1 MAKLAFPTDEV
12 LSYMDVLKSCK
23 VWPARCPA
31 LVNLYNLGNWL
42 QIISAIHTREFAKH
56 LYNQ

>member
-1 MAKLAFPTDEV
+1 
-12 LSYMDVLKSCK
+12 MDVLKSCK